1 MSKAKSKLYQD
12 TIHGYMTPRL
22 ALAMGLITASDLDVK
37 SAKVT
42 GVSIYPNPATS
53 SVTISYKEMINSV
66 TITDISGKIVFQSV
80 VNNTNYT
87 ISSLNLKQGLY
98 IMSVATDQ
106 GNAVEKLVIQ

>member
-1 MSKAKSKLYQD
+1 
-12 TIHGYMTPRL
+12 
-22 ALAMGLITASDLDVK
+22 
-37 SAKVT
+37 
-42 GVSIYPNPATS
+42 
-53 SVTISYKEMINSV
+53 MINSV